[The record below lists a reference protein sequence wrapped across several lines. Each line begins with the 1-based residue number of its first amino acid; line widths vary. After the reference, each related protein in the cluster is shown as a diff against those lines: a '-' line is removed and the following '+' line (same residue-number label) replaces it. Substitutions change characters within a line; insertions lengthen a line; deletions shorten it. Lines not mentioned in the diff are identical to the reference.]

1 MYNNKTI
8 TMKFKKDNQAFT
20 LIEMI
25 IGLAIASM
33 VILSVYTFMS
43 VGTKSYE
50 DSSQIADLQEEMQLA
65 NNFIA
70 DAVMEGISENTIFYD
85 DGVVKKLDT
94 GNKVLFYNKNMKT
107 FAIYEKDEVVGEDLE
122 DHLITNRMT
131 SFEVSFLITE
141 PETSASDDDP
151 SEGDDD
157 PSVDDTT
164 TYASSNMMK
173 ITTSFNIKNKNIK
186 SEKIYMIRN

>member
-1 MYNNKTI
+1 MYNNKKI

-50 DSSQIADLQEEMQLA
+50 ESSRIADLQQEMQLA

-70 DAVMEGISENTIFYD
+70 DAVMEGITENTTFYD

-94 GNKVLFYNKNMKT
+94 GNKVLFYNKNMKK
-107 FAIYEKDEVVGEDLE
+107 FAIYEKDEEAGEDLE

-131 SFEVSFLITE
+131 SFEVSFLNTE
-141 PETSASDDDP
+141 PEISTSDDGP
-151 SEGDDD
+151 GGGDAFPTDD
-157 PSVDDTT
+157 I
-164 TYASSNMMK
+164 TYASSNMIK

>member
-1 MYNNKTI
+1 MYNNKKI

-50 DSSQIADLQEEMQLA
+50 ESSRIADLQEEMQLT

-70 DAVMEGISENTIFYD
+70 DAVMEGITENTTFYD

-94 GNKVLFYNKNMKT
+94 GNKVLFYNKNMKK
-107 FAIYEKDEVVGEDLE
+107 FAIYEKDEVAGEDLE

-131 SFEVSFLITE
+131 SFEVSFLNTK
-141 PETSASDDDP
+141 PEISTSDDGP
-151 SEGDDD
+151 SGGDVFPADD
-157 PSVDDTT
+157 I
-164 TYASSNMMK
+164 TYASSNMIK

>member
-1 MYNNKTI
+1 MYNNKKI

-50 DSSQIADLQEEMQLA
+50 ESSRIADLQEEMQLT

-70 DAVMEGISENTIFYD
+70 DAVMEGITENTTFYD

-94 GNKVLFYNKNMKT
+94 GNKILFYNKNMKK
-107 FAIYEKDEVVGEDLE
+107 FAIYEKDEVAGEDLE

-131 SFEVSFLITE
+131 SFEVSFLNTE
-141 PETSASDDDP
+141 PEISTSDDGP
-151 SEGDDD
+151 SGEDAFPADDI
-157 PSVDDTT
+157 
-164 TYASSNMMK
+164 TYASSNMIK